1 MRRVYGLPRS
11 TLGPVS
17 ETSKTADQALRILTA
32 VIERGPASA
41 QELARELDINRTAC
55 HRLLGTLHARG
66 FLRKEG
72 SSYGVGHVFLRLAQE
87 ALPALLVRA
96 RPVLR
101 DFAAAHGETVLL
113 SVVDGDDA
121 VAIDQAVGDGHP
133 IRVAYPLGGRHSLA
147 TGASGRALLAYL
159 PAAQVDRVA
168 AGVADPERL
177 ATQLDQV
184 RRDGY
189 CTSHDELHAN
199 VFAASVP
206 VLADGA
212 PLASLAVVAPKE
224 RAAEVEQL
232 VPELRRAAAA
242 ILDAL
247 H

>member
-1 MRRVYGLPRS
+1 M
-11 TLGPVS
+11 S

-41 QELARELDINRTAC
+41 QDLARELDINRTAC
-55 HRLLGTLHARG
+55 HRLLSTLHARG

-96 RPVLR
+96 RPVVQEL
-101 DFAAAHGETVLL
+101 ATQHGETVLL

-121 VAIDQAVGDGHP
+121 VAIEQAVGDGHP

-159 PAAQVDRVA
+159 PAEHVERVS
-168 AGVADPERL
+168 AGVADPARL
-177 ATQLDQV
+177 ADQLAAV
-184 RRDGY
+184 RRDGF

-206 VLADGA
+206 VLSDGT
-212 PLASLAVVAPKE
+212 PLASLAVVAPQE

-232 VPELRRAAAA
+232 VPDLRRAADA
-242 ILDAL
+242 IVAAL